1 MVDSKKRIAGAFL
14 VGALLVTMAF
24 LVSQKNSDAAQSG
37 GALVV
42 AAPPRTYIDVEDMN
56 KDGVPDWQDMLIQTD
71 PVVIPQ
77 ASTTYTEPDTIT
89 GKFALNFFKDFARAK
104 TFGMFGNSDEELVQ
118 EATDALLAQG
128 VDELFTE
135 KDIIIHPLS
144 DTESLRSY
152 GNKVAQIILAHPREG
167 DSEALILQDALRY
180 EEPERIEE
188 LKPIA
193 LSYTTMVKNL
203 LETPVPEPYTK
214 QHLDFINALSA
225 VREDI
230 RGMELIYEDP
240 LYTLVRMK
248 RYEDDVLGMSNA
260 LTGLFMKLYQTG
272 NVRWVEGEPVLDL
285 MVFPM

>member
-14 VGALLVTMAF
+14 VGALLVAMAF
-24 LVSQKNSDAAQSG
+24 LVSQKNSDAAQTG

-42 AAPPRTYIDVEDMN
+42 AAPPRTYIDVEDIN

-71 PVVIPQ
+71 PVIIPT
-77 ASTTYTEPDTIT
+77 ASTTYEEPTTLT

-104 TFGMFGNSDEELVQ
+104 TFGMFGSSNEELVE
-118 EATDALLAQG
+118 EATETLFAQA
-128 VDELFTE
+128 VDELFIE

-144 DTESLRSY
+144 DEASLRSY
-152 GNKVAQIILAHPREG
+152 GNTVAQIILAHPREG

-180 EEPERIEE
+180 DEPERIEE

-193 LSYTTMVKNL
+193 LSYTTMIKNL
-203 LETPVPEPYTK
+203 LETPVPEPYVK

-260 LTGLFMKLYQTG
+260 LTGLFMELYQKG
-272 NVRWVEGEPVLDL
+272 NIRWTRGEPVLDL
-285 MVFPM
+285 MIFPM